1 VSAPRLT
8 SLDGLRGL
16 ASLAVVFWHMSL
28 VFPQVINLNP
38 AAPVGSATWWFEFT
52 PLKLVSAGPEAVLI
66 FFVLSGM
73 VVVLPVLRRAEFDWI
88 SYYPRRIVRLY
99 LPILASIAFAVL
111 LVLLHPQVLGDRF
124 NYWVGGSSTPALT
137 PEIVAKSLDVFAV
150 GNALNNPL
158 WSLRWE
164 FIFSLALP
172 LFAAAAVVTKSRW
185 AWGMAA
191 SVVVVWFGYFT
202 QTEAFMFL
210 PVFYAGALLAVHADS
225 LSAWSHTTMR
235 RPAVAHGM
243 WLALLLDAASIHLGP
258 AVHDLPDDGG
268 LIHRRCRDRGGVLP
282 LVSRRAR
289 PVDRSGPMARTRV
302 VQPVSR
308 ARADSDLLR
317 EHLRPQPRAAHRRNH
332 AAHGID
338 RRGTVH
344 PLRRGPGAHALE
356 EGGPNGRRSL
366 PSDAPVD
373 RREIKPFHASMR
385 LRASS
390 TIFLSRVRTT
400 RRSQ

>member
-1 VSAPRLT
+1 MRLAPRVGVVSNQRVGLVSAPRLT

-99 LPILASIAFAVL
+99 LPIVASIAFAVL
-111 LVLLHPQVLGDRF
+111 LVLLHPQVLGDKF

-185 AWGMAA
+185 VWGMAA

-210 PVFYAGALLAVHADS
+210 PVFYAGALLAVHARS
-225 LSAWSHTTMR
+225 LSAWSESTLR

-243 WLALLLDAASIHLGP
+243 WLALLLGGLTLLVLSRMLHPFIWDQPFTISLTMTGSFIGAVVIVAVCFLWSPAVRALSTAPARWLGRVSFSLYLVHVPILIFFANIYGPNHVRLIAVTTLPTALIVAELFTRFVEGP
-258 AVHDLPDDGG
+258 AHTLSKKVG
-268 LIHRRCRDRGGVLP
+268 RMVADRY
-282 LVSRRAR
+282 RA
-289 PVDRSGPMARTRV
+289 MRT
-302 VQPVSR
+302 S
-308 ARADSDLLR
+308 
-317 EHLRPQPRAAHRRNH
+317 
-332 AAHGID
+332 
-338 RRGTVH
+338 TVE
-344 PLRRGPGAHALE
+344 R
-356 EGGPNGRRSL
+356 
-366 PSDAPVD
+366 
-373 RREIKPFHASMR
+373 
-385 LRASS
+385 
-390 TIFLSRVRTT
+390 
-400 RRSQ
+400 